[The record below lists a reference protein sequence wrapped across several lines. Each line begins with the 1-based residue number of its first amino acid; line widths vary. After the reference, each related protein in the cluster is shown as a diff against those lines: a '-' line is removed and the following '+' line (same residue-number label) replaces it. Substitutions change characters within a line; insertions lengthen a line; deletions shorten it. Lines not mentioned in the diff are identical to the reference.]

1 MRLGVDL
8 GVEDLPC
15 AVAVFEGEFV
25 DFFFLVAAPG
35 FLSAVGFYLGVFVP
49 FVASFQ
55 VVGSAV
61 VAPGYAFGFEVFDA
75 VDDPSAALVE
85 RFYFAVDFEF
95 SVVCGGEEFAGFAV
109 VAGLHAVVG
118 PLVPGVHGFED
129 AFWGLVAVA
138 VFGGV
143 GFGDVL
149 GGAFGVCFAVFAVT
163 GIVAGAVA

>member
-1 MRLGVDL
+1 MQLGVDL

-15 AVAVFEGEFV
+15 AVAVFEGERV

-49 FVASFQ
+49 FVAGFQ

-95 SVVCGGEEFAGFAV
+95 SVV
-109 VAGLHAVVG
+109 
-118 PLVPGVHGFED
+118 
-129 AFWGLVAVA
+129 
-138 VFGGV
+138 
-143 GFGDVL
+143 
-149 GGAFGVCFAVFAVT
+149 
-163 GIVAGAVA
+163 